1 METLEQC
8 GKSKLTKT
16 EEPLSGHK
24 DINLELPWK
33 VFVLYCL
40 EKYGNHYAD
49 GEKIYNRLVES

>member
-40 EKYGNHYAD
+40 EKYVNHYLD